1 MWLKLLMRN
10 MSVSAPRVTVR
21 STLPWPLR
29 AAIGFVAAALAMVAG
44 VVVYEYGRD
53 FAGPDRRELVGHN
66 EQLAEQLRQTAAERD
81 RTSALANS
89 YEGELKVSRAAQEQ
103 LVQQVRALE
112 EETTRLKEDLAFYDS
127 LLPAGKGDKGIVIRS
142 FRLQPDD
149 DAQRM
154 RFRLLIQQSGKAD
167 RDFVGSVQMEVRFT
181 QNGGNFLYEL
191 PETDATAERSKAFG
205 LSFRHYQRLEG
216 AFTLPAGGVAR
227 SVLVRVLA
235 GTETQ
240 AQQSFTLDNPVNV
253 SSVK

>member
-1 MWLKLLMRN
+1 MRLKLWMRN

-21 STLPWPLR
+21 STLPWPMR
-29 AAIGFVAAALAMVAG
+29 AALGFVAAALAMVAG
-44 VVVYEYGRD
+44 VALYEYGRD
-53 FAGPDRRELVGHN
+53 FAGPDRRDLVAHN

-81 RTSALANS
+81 RSTALANS
-89 YEGELKVSRAAQEQ
+89 YEGELKVGRAAQEQ

-127 LLPAGKGDKGIVIRS
+127 LLPAGKSDKGIVIRS

-149 DAQRM
+149 EAQRM

-167 RDFVGSVQMEVRFT
+167 RDFVGSVQMEVRFV

-191 PETDATAERSKAFG
+191 PEADATPERSKAFE

-216 AFTLPAGGVAR
+216 AFTLPAGAVAH

-235 GTETQ
+235 SGETR

>member
-1 MWLKLLMRN
+1 MRYKLLMRN

-21 STLPWPLR
+21 STLAWPVR

-44 VVVYEYGRD
+44 VAIYEYGRD
-53 FAGPDRRELVGHN
+53 FAGPDRRDLVAHN
-66 EQLAEQLRQTAAERD
+66 EQLADQLRDAAAERD
-81 RTSALANS
+81 RTTALANS
-89 YEGELKVSRAAQEQ
+89 YESELRVSRAAQEQ
-103 LVQQVRALE
+103 LVQQVQALE
-112 EETTRLKEDLAFYDS
+112 QETTRLKEDLSFYDS
-127 LLPAGKGDKGIVIRS
+127 LLPAGKSDKGIVIRS

-149 DAQRM
+149 DPTRM
-154 RFRLLIQQSGKAD
+154 RFRLLIQQSGKAE

-191 PETDATAERSKAFG
+191 PETDATPERSKAFQ

-216 AFTLPAGGVAR
+216 AFTLPAGAVAR

-235 GTETQ
+235 GSETQ